1 MLSQIFTRRYPDVSR
16 NPVDLDLQA
25 QPQTSIVCSDMNF
38 ETDPQCPIHVE
49 RFCDLNTCET
59 FNSAGINRRTTRTFG
74 NYEIFS
80 LEIDAPKSW

>member
-1 MLSQIFTRRYPDVSR
+1 M
-16 NPVDLDLQA
+16 
-25 QPQTSIVCSDMNF
+25 
-38 ETDPQCPIHVE
+38 PIHVE